1 MTLKKKNYWTKIQEL
16 TWQRS
21 QVSEEKRACKTEP
34 GRSKWDRETFSLW
47 GTLVWIVTVP
57 KINRDGKGDS
67 RPVSH
72 SSLVTP
78 EIFKSTKRAS

>member
-1 MTLKKKNYWTKIQEL
+1 MGEVQFVGDSGVN
-16 TWQRS
+16 
-21 QVSEEKRACKTEP
+21 KRK
-34 GRSKWDRETFSLW
+34 GS
-47 GTLVWIVTVP
+47 GTVAVP

-78 EIFKSTKRAS
+78 EIFNSTKHAS